1 MLPTKRKKPLQHQR
15 SFEKLATCYISI
27 YQSIY
32 HHAREKMIDCL
43 IYFIYIGFMEKKMF
57 STRINPD
64 ILKQAKK
71 LAIDLDRPLNDLLEE
86 ALLDALKKY
95 EKKSAKK

>member
-1 MLPTKRKKPLQHQR
+1 
-15 SFEKLATCYISI
+15 
-27 YQSIY
+27 
-32 HHAREKMIDCL
+32 
-43 IYFIYIGFMEKKMF
+43 MEKKMF

-86 ALLDALKKY
+86 ALLDVLKKY
-95 EKKSAKK
+95 EKKGFKK